1 MLGSR
6 LLHDSCEVNQRKL
19 IGLSETENNGGNE
32 HGASES
38 QTIMRQPEPAR
49 WRKELIDKP
58 KSATEIGCGKPL
70 LELEWSERASLRVNI
85 DEASKDEVPELA
97 VTQKRWHVTGAL
109 ANERGQTVGCPR
121 HSSEIGIHRV
131 DCRQSCMRQTH
142 EQKTR
147 GPTTRHTGSSGIR
160 CSEKR
165 RHQISGD
172 AIH

>member
-1 MLGSR
+1 MCLDR
-6 LLHDSCEVNQRKL
+6 DCCMTRAR
-19 IGLSETENNGGNE
+19 SETENNAEHLCGNE

-70 LELEWSERASLRVNI
+70 FELQWSERASLRVNI

-97 VTQKRWHVTGAL
+97 VTQKRWRVTGAL